1 MASEHA
7 MLANVRAGEH
17 QKSPKILDFNAAL
30 ITSDG
35 EC

>member
-1 MASEHA
+1 MASDHA